1 MDKIKKKYD
10 KKNYEIALTK
20 RDYFILNFINFC
32 GWIKFDLIHKFCINY
47 HFMPQLSDYENPI
60 TRDGLRVR
68 LGHFCKHG
76 FLKKVRFLNDNFFA
90 TTNAFSSDFEM
101 INLNFNQAEHD
112 QFLINFMLD
121 YGEFNNHEQSDF
133 VSQRAV
139 RGRFKVGEKSG
150 PIPDLIYTTIDGED
164 CAYIEYERTIKSSEN
179 IHKNI
184 QRWLENPHR
193 ISSDSAVLVIC
204 ETDRIYRKYKEII
217 SSSYSFDNSFET
229 SGRIFMP
236 EQAMKS
242 NGDYFWKAG
251 DLTMN
256 IVVVKVDETD
266 KISRVLARARE
277 LRDC

>member
-76 FLKKVRFLNDNFFA
+76 FLKKVRFLDDNFYA

-121 YGEFNNHEQSDF
+121 FGEFNNHEQSDF
-133 VSQRAV
+133 ISQRAV
-139 RGRFKVGEKSG
+139 RGRYKVGEKSG
-150 PIPDLIYTTIDGED
+150 PIPDLIYTTTDGED

-193 ISSDSAVLVIC
+193 ISSNSVVLVLC
-204 ETDRIYRKYKEII
+204 ETDRIYKKYREICTNHF
-217 SSSYSFDNSFET
+217 SFDNSYEKNAQVFL
-229 SGRIFMP
+229 P
-236 EQAMKS
+236 EQAVNIK
-242 NGDYFWKAG
+242 GDYVWVAG
-251 DLTMN
+251 SISMI
-256 IVVVKVDETD
+256 IVVLKSDDTE
-266 KISRVLARARE
+266 KIHRFLKQVRESR
-277 LRDC
+277 